1 MRRSTIGLLVAMTA
15 TLGACTVGADDDRR
29 YVDRETVYSPY
40 PVYRGGSVYGGYP
53 SNRGWGG
60 WGWNDRRYV
69 DRRYDDDDDRY
80 TRAPWNGQRREGRF
94 DREGK
99 DTVCDRRTEICY
111 KDGHIDKT
119 ETAER
124 FGNKASRRADEIRD
138 RYDNRNVYVPR
149 RNVACDGDRNVC
161 LKNGKRDVQATR
173 KEFGN
178 KAARELRGQ
187 LNNGNKAANQQRRRV
202 NKES

>member
-15 TLGACTVGADDDRR
+15 TLGACTVGAGDDRR
-29 YVDRETVYSPY
+29 YVDRDTVYRGAPVY
-40 PVYRGGSVYGGYP
+40 GGAPVYRGNSVYRGYP
-53 SNRGWGG
+53 GA

-119 ETAER
+119 ETSDR
-124 FGNKASRRADEIRD
+124 FGNKAARRADEIRD
-138 RYDNRNVYVPR
+138 RYDNRNVYLPR

-161 LKNGKRDVQATR
+161 LKNGKRDVKATR
-173 KEFGN
+173 KEFGKDSAQKLRKRLN
-178 KAARELRGQ
+178 KD
-187 LNNGNKAANQQRRRV
+187 
-202 NKES
+202 S

>member
-1 MRRSTIGLLVAMTA
+1 MRSAALAFVVVASGLLAGCVAD
-15 TLGACTVGADDDRR
+15 GNDRR
-29 YVDRETVYSPY
+29 YIERDTVYSPY
-40 PVYRGGSVYGGYP
+40 PVYRGSPVYRGYPGGY
-53 SNRGWGG
+53 
-60 WGWNDRRYV
+60 GWNDRRYV
-69 DRRYDDDDDRY
+69 DRRYNDGDDDRY
-80 TRAPWNGQRREGRF
+80 VRPPWNGQRREGRF
-94 DREGK
+94 DREGR

-149 RNVACDGDRNVC
+149 GNVACDGDRNVC

-173 KEFGN
+173 KEFGD
-178 KAARELRGQ
+178 KAARQLRKRLQKSEG
-187 LNNGNKAANQQRRRV
+187 
-202 NKES
+202 